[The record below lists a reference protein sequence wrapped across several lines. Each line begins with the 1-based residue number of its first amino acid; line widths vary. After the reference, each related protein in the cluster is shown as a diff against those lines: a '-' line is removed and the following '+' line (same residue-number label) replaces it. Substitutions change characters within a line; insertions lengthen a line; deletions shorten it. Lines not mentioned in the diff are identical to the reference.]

1 MEVVVQFALFY
12 CNSGTVLEI
21 GSNTKSCTYVLEVPI
36 KFHLK
41 AKMLMFKLEVIKIF
55 AFINYNDQ
63 IIFFL
68 VALMNGEG

>member
-1 MEVVVQFALFY
+1 MEVVVQFALFC
-12 CNSGTVLEI
+12 CNAGTILEI
-21 GSNTKSCTYVLEVPI
+21 CSNTKWCTYLLKVPI

-68 VALMNGEG
+68 IAFMNGEG